1 MMINKNK
8 ANLTLIKTD
17 CNLFTKCGKN
27 FQSFLLT
34 TETTINYI
42 KYSLAKSKAERG
54 NSNTQKAD
62 NNTPLSA
69 CFFMRKSHTPKIDL
83 SCDRLCS
90 MVACDGQ
97 RLIVGC
103 FPFEAVFH
111 PVARYRPKAWK
122 LLAVTL
128 KNYQKETAEMIYQFL
143 GISRQHYDQTKA
155 EQIRILADNE
165 TQARA
170 YLARDYVLI
179 SLGRLPNTAKNDRTL
194 TVKGGVYA

>member
-17 CNLFTKCGKN
+17 CNLFTKCSKN

-34 TETTINYI
+34 TETAINYI
-42 KYSLAKSKAERG
+42 KYALAKSKDERQ
-54 NSNTQKAD
+54 NSNFTKAD
-62 NNTPLSA
+62 NSTPLSA

-90 MVACDGQ
+90 MVACG
-97 RLIVGC
+97 GKGS
-103 FPFEAVFH
+103 PFAAFLCMQFLTPLHVTAQS
-111 PVARYRPKAWK
+111 VRT
-122 LLAVTL
+122 LAVTL
-128 KNYQKETAEMIYQFL
+128 KKQTKETAEMIYQFL
-143 GISRQHYDQTKA
+143 GISHQHYDQTKA

>member
-1 MMINKNK
+1 MNFSNLYLGLANCNLLKRNLQKNLSQ
-8 ANLTLIKTD
+8 NLTDK
-17 CNLFTKCGKN
+17 
-27 FQSFLLT
+27 
-34 TETTINYI
+34 TTINYI
-42 KYSLAKSKAERG
+42 KYALAKSKAERG
-54 NSNTQKAD
+54 NSNFTKAD

-83 SCDRLCS
+83 FCDRLCS
-90 MVACDGQ
+90 MVACGGQ

-103 FPFEAVFH
+103 IPLYAVFH

-122 LLAVTL
+122 LLAVAL
-128 KNYQKETAEMIYQFL
+128 KKQTKETAEMIYQFL

-194 TVKGGVYA
+194 TVKGGIYA